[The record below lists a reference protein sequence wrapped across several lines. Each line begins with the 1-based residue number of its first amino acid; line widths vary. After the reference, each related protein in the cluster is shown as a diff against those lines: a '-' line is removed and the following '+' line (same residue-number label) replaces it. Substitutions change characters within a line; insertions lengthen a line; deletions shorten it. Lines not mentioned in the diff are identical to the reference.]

1 MHIAIQSSNIEKN
14 VMKQKYAVVILLA
27 LICASGLTS
36 FRSYQAMERI
46 VAEDMACALTKALAE
61 QQSDVISSDTI
72 RVFNSYLKLEQLRG
86 NAVLAVTTRQER
98 LLAGDHQSG
107 NRLAACYRSDARTG
121 LRCEARCSA
130 ATIFLLSDQRPA
142 SVLWTMA
149 ILWGLYCFWR
159 YRKQVPLMVFGGL
172 AYSEHD
178 GYFYNTMGKQVRLT
192 PMQLQL
198 MEMFFRSESHQL
210 TKTEICDALWPK
222 KDDANDTLY
231 TLIRRLKPI
240 IEAHSDLMI
249 ESDRGRAYELK
260 IK

>member
-1 MHIAIQSSNIEKN
+1 M
-14 VMKQKYAVVILLA
+14 MKQKYAVVILFC

-36 FRSYQAMERI
+36 FGSYRATERL

-61 QQSDVISSDTI
+61 QQSDVISTDTI

-86 NAVLAVTTRQER
+86 KAVLSVATRQER
-98 LLAGDHQSG
+98 HRVGDHWSG
-107 NRLAACYRSDARTG
+107 IG
-121 LRCEARCSA
+121 LRCEAKCSA
-130 ATIFLLSDQRPA
+130 ATIFSLSDQRPA

-149 ILWGLYCFWR
+149 LLWGIYCFWR
-159 YRKQVPLMVFGGL
+159 YRRQVPMVAFGGL
-172 AYSEHD
+172 AYSED
-178 GYFYNTMGKQVRLT
+178 EGRFYNAMGMQVRLT
-192 PMQLQL
+192 PMQQQL

-240 IEAHSDLMI
+240 IEEHSELKI

-260 IK
+260 LR

>member
-1 MHIAIQSSNIEKN
+1 
-14 VMKQKYAVVILLA
+14 MKQKYAVVILLA

-36 FRSYQAMERI
+36 FRSYQATERI
-46 VAEDMACALTKALAE
+46 VAEDMAYALTKALAE

-98 LLAGDHQSG
+98 LQAGDHQSG
-107 NRLAACYRSDARTG
+107 TG

-142 SVLWTMA
+142 SILWTMA

-159 YRKQVPLMVFGGL
+159 YRKQVPLMIFGGL

-178 GYFYNTMGKQVRLT
+178 GRFYNTMGKQVRLT

-260 IK
+260 IR

>member
-1 MHIAIQSSNIEKN
+1 
-14 VMKQKYAVVILLA
+14 MKQKYAVVILLA

-36 FRSYQAMERI
+36 FRSYQATERI
-46 VAEDMACALTKALAE
+46 VAEDMAYALTKALAE

-98 LLAGDHQSG
+98 LQAGDHQSG
-107 NRLAACYRSDARTG
+107 TR
-121 LRCEARCSA
+121 LRCEARCSV

-159 YRKQVPLMVFGGL
+159 YRKQVPLMIFGGL

-178 GYFYNTMGKQVRLT
+178 GRFYNTMGKQVRLT